1 MNQFSGFENQRPVV
15 VVTSDEPWSDVWH
28 TQIHYAAQLAR
39 FFNVVFVGPPKKW
52 SLSNLINV
60 RFSKK
65 VIDSN
70 LVVCYYFNWMPAFLG
85 KVSIWINDW
94 INYLLLNKSIGGRK
108 VVGVWHFDR
117 YRGVYFFR
125 RNKSIKHIY
134 HVIDPVADL
143 NFDNYLAKHADLV
156 ISVSQRFMEHY
167 LNLNDNVAF
176 EGQGWDPDSL
186 QLLHSTNESSNLYA
200 GSILLLGSFLDD
212 VDYELLIHLRNETLG
227 TPMVL
232 IGPDKTTLIERK
244 EFFKQ
249 LLGLPEVFWLGS
261 LPPEKHIPYIASSGV
276 CLIAY
281 ELTGKVFNRKRVFGT
296 PLKVLSYLGCHKN
309 VVSNI
314 DCEIPVL
321 VGKGIYYEKT
331 AEGFIRRV
339 KLCLDGKVLVD
350 SALIDQYLDSMSYIK
365 IINRVFQRIG
375 VETI

>member
-1 MNQFSGFENQRPVV
+1 ELF
-15 VVTSDEPWSDVWH
+15 
-28 TQIHYAAQLAR
+28 
-39 FFNVVFVGPPKKW
+39 
-52 SLSNLINV
+52 
-60 RFSKK
+60 
-65 VIDSN
+65 
-70 LVVCYYFNWMPAFLG
+70 
-85 KVSIWINDW
+85 
-94 INYLLLNKSIGGRK
+94 
-108 VVGVWHFDR
+108 
-117 YRGVYFFR
+117 
-125 RNKSIKHIY
+125 KH
-134 HVIDPVADL
+134 
-143 NFDNYLAKHADLV
+143 
-156 ISVSQRFMEHY
+156 
-167 LNLNDNVAF
+167 
-176 EGQGWDPDSL
+176 
-186 QLLHSTNESSNLYA
+186 
-200 GSILLLGSFLDD
+200 
-212 VDYELLIHLRNETLG
+212 
-227 TPMVL
+227 
-232 IGPDKTTLIERK
+232 
-244 EFFKQ
+244 
-249 LLGLPEVFWLGS
+249 LLGLPDVFWLGS